1 MDHLGNAG
9 QVLLTWQAQPQPAGL
24 IRGFVYDAADRLAYT
39 ADYLGAEW
47 GGIDGVASQLGKESS
62 LFTQSAAYFALVAD
76 LCIYGT
82 ERTRAIWWGSQRGG
96 TAASA
101 SIYLPDSLVEDSES
115 ACLMHR
121 LFWNAYIYAEQE
133 AAT

>member
-1 MDHLGNAG
+1 MDHLENAR

-24 IRGFVYDAADRLAYT
+24 IRGFVYDAADRLVYT

-76 LCIYGT
+76 LCICGT
-82 ERTRAIWWGSQRGG
+82 ERTRAMWWGSQRSGS
-96 TAASA
+96 TASA
-101 SIYLPDSLVEDSES
+101 SIFLPDSLAEDNES
-115 ACLMHR
+115 AHLMHR
-121 LFWNAYIYAEQE
+121 LFWNAYLYKESQ
-133 AAT
+133 